1 MFIHFSHDLPI
12 PLSSCFRYDQVW
24 VQNAAED
31 GVGGG
36 EGSWRQGGGKERACE
51 DSGK

>member
-1 MFIHFSHDLPI
+1 MFMHFSRDMLA
-12 PLSSCFRYDQVW
+12 PLSSCFRYNQVW

-36 EGSWRQGGGKERACE
+36 EGSWRQRGGEEGACE
-51 DSGK
+51 DLGK